1 MVQADT
7 FLKLLRKYAKSEA
20 AGMDDRLFGDG
31 LDMSSIAFTEMI
43 MQLEDEC
50 DIDIDI
56 DDLDASITTAGQL
69 FERLSAY

>member
-20 AGMDDRLFGDG
+20 AGLDDRLFGDG

-43 MQLEDEC
+43 MELEEEA

-56 DDLDASITTAGQL
+56 DDLDASIKTAGQL
-69 FERLSAY
+69 FERLSKY

>member
-1 MVQADT
+1 MVQVDT

-20 AGMDDRLFGDG
+20 AGMDHRLFGDG

-43 MQLEDEC
+43 MELEDQC

-56 DDLDASITTAGQL
+56 DDLDDSIVTAGQL
-69 FERLSAY
+69 YERLAKY